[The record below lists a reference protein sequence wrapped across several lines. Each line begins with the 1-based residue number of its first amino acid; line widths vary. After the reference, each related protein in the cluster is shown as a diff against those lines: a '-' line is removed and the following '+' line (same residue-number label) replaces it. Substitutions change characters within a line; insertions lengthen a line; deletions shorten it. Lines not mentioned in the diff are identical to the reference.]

1 MKIKIKYLEDIN
13 SLTGLAIVFV
23 VIGHLV
29 TGKDIDSKS
38 ILWYKFLKEYI
49 YSFHMPLFIFV
60 SGFLLYYTMPTISS
74 ISNYKKYI
82 FKKINRLV
90 PSFLFFAFVI
100 FITKILLESNLKVDN
115 PVNSYW
121 DFFKIF
127 YMPTF
132 SFAGY
137 LWYIYVLLLYY
148 IILPILLNIINI
160 EFLFL
165 FSIPLAA
172 FSFTPYFALDFFF
185 EFLPFCLLGCLASK
199 YYQVYKSIL
208 TKSYFSFIIIF
219 VSVSFIF
226 YFYRLPKVF
235 MGLISIPAF
244 HSLILYL
251 KSNKIA
257 LLPLFGKYTF
267 AIYLMNTIVIGFIK
281 AISFKYLGFSYNNFE
296 YLFILLVIGGLF
308 IPILIKIFIINKLPI
323 VGKYLA

>member
-1 MKIKIKYLEDIN
+1 
-13 SLTGLAIVFV
+13 LTGLAIVFV

-49 YSFHMPLFIFV
+49 YSFHIPLFIFV

-74 ISNYKKYI
+74 ISNYQKYI

-90 PSFLFFAFVI
+90 PSFLFFATVI

-148 IILPILLNIINI
+148 IILPILLNKINV
-160 EFLFL
+160 
-165 FSIPLAA
+165 
-172 FSFTPYFALDFFF
+172 T
-185 EFLPFCLLGCLASK
+185 
-199 YYQVYKSIL
+199 
-208 TKSYFSFIIIF
+208 
-219 VSVSFIF
+219 
-226 YFYRLPKVF
+226 
-235 MGLISIPAF
+235 
-244 HSLILYL
+244 
-251 KSNKIA
+251 N
-257 LLPLFGKYTF
+257 
-267 AIYLMNTIVIGFIK
+267 IK
-281 AISFKYLGFSYNNFE
+281 
-296 YLFILLVIGGLF
+296 
-308 IPILIKIFIINKLPI
+308 
-323 VGKYLA
+323 